1 MGIFDRLSTLIR
13 SNISDLIARAENP
26 EKMLNQLI
34 VDMRSQLAKAKQQV
48 AGAIADEKRLAAQ
61 VDQEKKSAG
70 DWEKRAVLAVQE
82 GRDDLAKQALMRH
95 NEHAQAAVQ
104 LHETWVK
111 HREETEKLKLSL
123 RQLNDRIEDAKR
135 KKNILIARAKRAEAH
150 KRIQETMSSIGD
162 RGVFETFERMA
173 EQIEHEERKLIA
185 AAEVHEDL
193 SGDSLV
199 KQFQGRDRRGGRADR
214 AARHRSDAG
223 APLRI
228 AADADRHPE
237 RDRALGERL
246 SGVAAHRARGPPVGH
261 HRPGRQRR
269 GGFSAGLAA
278 ALRAGRQQAVH
289 RSGERRGDGA
299 VPRTP
304 TAALPRRDPVAR
316 LPQAS
321 PRG

>member
-82 GRDDLAKQALMRH
+82 GRDDLAKQALVRH

-199 KQFQGRDRRGGRADR
+199 KQFQALEGRADTDQQLLALKQKLGLLPAGSPAEAKQLGKGAKEAELVR
-214 AARHRSDAG
+214 DDDAE
-223 APLRI
+223 PSR
-228 AADADRHPE
+228 
-237 RDRALGERL
+237 
-246 SGVAAHRARGPPVGH
+246 
-261 HRPGRQRR
+261 
-269 GGFSAGLAA
+269 
-278 ALRAGRQQAVH
+278 
-289 RSGERRGDGA
+289 
-299 VPRTP
+299 
-304 TAALPRRDPVAR
+304 
-316 LPQAS
+316 
-321 PRG
+321 

>member
-199 KQFQGRDRRGGRADR
+199 KQFQALEGRADTDQQLLALKQKLGLLPAGSPAEAKQLGKGAKEAELVR
-214 AARHRSDAG
+214 DDDAE
-223 APLRI
+223 PSR
-228 AADADRHPE
+228 
-237 RDRALGERL
+237 
-246 SGVAAHRARGPPVGH
+246 
-261 HRPGRQRR
+261 
-269 GGFSAGLAA
+269 
-278 ALRAGRQQAVH
+278 
-289 RSGERRGDGA
+289 
-299 VPRTP
+299 
-304 TAALPRRDPVAR
+304 
-316 LPQAS
+316 
-321 PRG
+321 

>member
-82 GRDDLAKQALMRH
+82 GRDDLAKQALLRH

-199 KQFQGRDRRGGRADR
+199 KQFQALEGRADTDQQLLALKQKLGLLPAGSPAEAKQLGKGAKEAELVR
-214 AARHRSDAG
+214 DDDAE
-223 APLRI
+223 PSR
-228 AADADRHPE
+228 
-237 RDRALGERL
+237 
-246 SGVAAHRARGPPVGH
+246 
-261 HRPGRQRR
+261 
-269 GGFSAGLAA
+269 
-278 ALRAGRQQAVH
+278 
-289 RSGERRGDGA
+289 
-299 VPRTP
+299 
-304 TAALPRRDPVAR
+304 
-316 LPQAS
+316 
-321 PRG
+321 

>member
-13 SNISDLIARAENP
+13 SNISDLISRAENP

-48 AGAIADEKRLAAQ
+48 AGAIADEKRLAFQ
-61 VDQEKKSAG
+61 VEQEKKSAG

-162 RGVFETFERMA
+162 QGVFEAFERMA

-193 SGDSLV
+193 SDDSLV
-199 KQFQGRDRRGGRADR
+199 KQFQALEGRADTDQQLLALKQKLGLLPAGSP
-214 AARHRSDAG
+214 AAAKQLGKGAKEAELVQDDDAEPSRW
-223 APLRI
+223 APR
-228 AADADRHPE
+228 
-237 RDRALGERL
+237 RL
-246 SGVAAHRARGPPVGH
+246 PRGP
-261 HRPGRQRR
+261 
-269 GGFSAGLAA
+269 
-278 ALRAGRQQAVH
+278 RAP
-289 RSGERRGDGA
+289 RSWRSS
-299 VPRTP
+299 
-304 TAALPRRDPVAR
+304 LPPWSSGSSSGSRKSSSSSSSPSS
-316 LPQAS
+316 PPCTS
-321 PRG
+321 PRSPTSSSAAS